1 MKPKKIILLLLLSC
15 MITGCGKQSEQV
27 TIETMK
33 TEVNPE
39 TEFTSV
45 MTKELFTEIA
55 TKSTTFTTEIA
66 ESTEGTFLT
75 DRAVTD
81 TANTSQT
88 SQQTSMIHTDTA
100 TVTASVNQII
110 GIYNDTKKNNTS
122 SKSKSTNSTTSTTT
136 FTETVTVTT
145 PTDFIIETTNPT
157 EELTEP
163 TTEIFFK
170 SGTVQE
176 IMDMMTLEEKI
187 YQLFIVTPE
196 TLLNSGTVTIADE
209 QTQNALISQPVGGL
223 IYFADNLIDS
233 NQTTMMLSNSQQYA
247 RQSGIGLFLAID
259 EEGGLVARCAKKLG
273 TTALSPMA
281 TYGEHNDFNE
291 AVSVG
296 QTLGRDI
303 SQFGFNLDFAPVA
316 DVNLNSGNELGNRIF
331 SDNPEVTGNM
341 VSGVVQGLQSTGV
354 AATLKHFPG
363 LGAENGNAHYDNA
376 VYIDRTLEQL
386 RTEEFIPFQYGI
398 NAGADFVMVSHQI
411 VTSIGDNLPS
421 CLSYT
426 VCTDLLRNELN
437 FDGIIITDSFAMN
450 TISGRYS
457 PADSAVL
464 AIQAGVD
471 IILIPTDLT
480 ASVQALENAVYSGQI
495 SESRINQ
502 SVEKILLEKQK
513 LNLLG

>member
-1 MKPKKIILLLLLSC
+1 MMLLLLCCILS
-15 MITGCGKQSEQV
+15 GCGKQSEQV
-27 TIETMK
+27 TIET
-33 TEVNPE
+33 
-39 TEFTSV
+39 EFTSV
-45 MTKELFTEIA
+45 VTTESELFTEIP
-55 TKSTTFTTEIA
+55 TESTTFITGIA
-66 ESTEGTFLT
+66 ESTVGTFLT
-75 DRAVTD
+75 NRAVTEI
-81 TANTSQT
+81 TNTSQT

-100 TVTASVNQII
+100 TVNTSTNQTIS
-110 GIYNDTKKNNTS
+110 IYNYTVKNSTGSN
-122 SKSKSTNSTTSTTT
+122 SKSTKSTTSSTTT
-136 FTETVTVTT
+136 FTETVSVTT
-145 PTDFIIETTNPT
+145 PTDSMIETTNPT
-157 EELTEP
+157 EESTEP
-163 TTEIFFK
+163 TTEVIFK

-196 TLLNSGTVTIADE
+196 TLLNSGTVTVADE
-209 QTQNALISQPVGGL
+209 QTQNALISQPVCGL

-273 TTALSPMA
+273 STALSPMA
-281 TYGEHNDFNE
+281 TYGERNDFNE
-291 AVSVG
+291 AVSIR
-296 QTLGRDI
+296 QTLGMGI
-303 SQFGFNLDFAPVA
+303 SQLGFNLDFAPVA

-363 LGAENGNAHYDNA
+363 LGAENGNAHYDDA

-386 RTEEFIPFQYGI
+386 RTEEFVPFQSGI

-421 CLSYT
+421 CFSYT

>member
-1 MKPKKIILLLLLSC
+1 MILLLLCCILS
-15 MITGCGKQSEQV
+15 GCGKQSEQV
-27 TIETMK
+27 TIET
-33 TEVNPE
+33 
-39 TEFTSV
+39 EFTSV
-45 MTKELFTEIA
+45 VTTESELFTEIP
-55 TKSTTFTTEIA
+55 TESTTFITGIA
-66 ESTEGTFLT
+66 ESTVGTFLT
-75 DRAVTD
+75 NRAVTEI
-81 TANTSQT
+81 TNTSQT

-100 TVTASVNQII
+100 TVNTSTNQTIS
-110 GIYNDTKKNNTS
+110 IYNYTVKNSTGSN
-122 SKSKSTNSTTSTTT
+122 SKSTKSTTSSTTT
-136 FTETVTVTT
+136 FTETVNVTT
-145 PTDFIIETTNPT
+145 PTDSMIETTNPT
-157 EELTEP
+157 EESTEP
-163 TTEIFFK
+163 ATEVIFK

-196 TLLNSGTVTIADE
+196 TLLNSGTVTVADE
-209 QTQNALISQPVGGL
+209 QTQNALISQPVCGL

-273 TTALSPMA
+273 STALSPMA
-281 TYGEHNDFNE
+281 TYGERNDFNE
-291 AVSVG
+291 AVSIG
-296 QTLGRDI
+296 QTLGMGI

-363 LGAENGNAHYDNA
+363 LGAENGNAHYDDA

-386 RTEEFIPFQYGI
+386 RTEEFVPFQSGI

>member
-1 MKPKKIILLLLLSC
+1 MKPQKIIILLLLCCILS
-15 MITGCGKQSEQV
+15 GCGKQSEQV
-27 TIETMK
+27 TIET
-33 TEVNPE
+33 
-39 TEFTSV
+39 EFTSV
-45 MTKELFTEIA
+45 VTTESELFTEIP
-55 TKSTTFTTEIA
+55 TESTTFITGIA
-66 ESTEGTFLT
+66 ESTVGTFLT
-75 DRAVTD
+75 NRAITEI
-81 TANTSQT
+81 TNTSQT

-100 TVTASVNQII
+100 TV
-110 GIYNDTKKNNTS
+110 NTS
-122 SKSKSTNSTTSTTT
+122 ANQTINIHNYTVKNSTGSNSKSTKSTTSSTTT
-136 FTETVTVTT
+136 FTETVNVTT
-145 PTDFIIETTNPT
+145 PTDSMIETTNPT
-157 EELTEP
+157 EESTEP
-163 TTEIFFK
+163 TTEVIFK

-196 TLLNSGTVTIADE
+196 TLLNSGTVTVADE
-209 QTQNALISQPVGGL
+209 QTQNALISQPVCGL

-273 TTALSPMA
+273 STALSPMA
-281 TYGEHNDFNE
+281 TYGERNDFNE
-291 AVSVG
+291 AVSIG
-296 QTLGRDI
+296 QTLGMGI

-363 LGAENGNAHYDNA
+363 LGAENGNAHYDDA

-386 RTEEFIPFQYGI
+386 RTEEFVPFQSGI

-495 SESRINQ
+495 SEARINQ